1 MSDCEEHFRGVTRDL
16 ANKIIEVV
24 EAEAS
29 RLFSDGVEAHDIAE
43 LSVNAAMLAFAQLC
57 ATGGANGTDDR
68 KQGLNPML
76 PISSRTGVVVEDGS

>member
-1 MSDCEEHFRGVTRDL
+1 MSEPEEHFRSVTRAL

-57 ATGGANGTDDR
+57 ATGGANETQVTNAFR
-68 KQGLNPML
+68 RCLREML
-76 PISSRTGVVVEDGS
+76 VAMKKV